1 MQQKIPRW
9 LGDRAGLIGLG
20 LIVYSLGGALWGLVR
35 PTFSAEVVS
44 AERLIPDYSDSSHFI
59 AFASFVIAAIVLSVA
74 LAIFAY
80 LMQGSRKFVDLLW
93 VGVVALAGA
102 VSFLAVGDVV
112 GMSVHGIGS
121 ADQLAPGTTITTVA
135 AAKPGISGYLVA
147 PFVAMLVYWSLQ
159 VLSPATETTGLT
171 EPTEPTDD
179 KGQKAQQIQKTHKVD
194 KPHKTPSQH

>member
-9 LGDRAGLIGLG
+9 LGDRPGLSGLG

-80 LMQGSRKFVDLLW
+80 LTQGSRKFVDLLW

-159 VLSPATETTGLT
+159 VLSPATETTG
-171 EPTEPTDD
+171 PTEPTDD
-179 KGQKAQQIQKTHKVD
+179 NGQKAQQIQMTHKVENT
-194 KPHKTPSQH
+194 HKTPSQH

>member
-20 LIVYSLGGALWGLVR
+20 LIAYSLGGALWGLVR

-80 LMQGSRKFVDLLW
+80 LTQGSPKFVDLLW

-159 VLSPATETTGLT
+159 VLSPAAETTG
-171 EPTEPTDD
+171 PADD
-179 KGQKAQQIQKTHKVD
+179 NGQKAQQIQKTHKVENT
-194 KPHKTPSQH
+194 HKTPSQH

>member
-159 VLSPATETTGLT
+159 VLSPAAETTG
-171 EPTEPTDD
+171 PTDD
-179 KGQKAQQIQKTHKVD
+179 NGQKAQQIQKTHKVENT
-194 KPHKTPSQH
+194 HKTPSQH

>member
-44 AERLIPDYSDSSHFI
+44 AERLIPDYLDSSHFI

>member
-59 AFASFVIAAIVLSVA
+59 AFASFMIAAIVLSVA

>member
-20 LIVYSLGGALWGLVR
+20 LIAYSLGGALWGLVR

-159 VLSPATETTGLT
+159 VLSPAAETTGPT

-179 KGQKAQQIQKTHKVD
+179 NGQKAQQIQKTHKVENT
-194 KPHKTPSQH
+194 HKTPSQH

>member
-80 LMQGSRKFVDLLW
+80 LTQGSRKFVDLLW

-159 VLSPATETTGLT
+159 VLSPATETTG
-171 EPTEPTDD
+171 PTEPTDD
-179 KGQKAQQIQKTHKVD
+179 NGQKAQQIQKTHKVD

>member
-20 LIVYSLGGALWGLVR
+20 LIAYSLGGALWGLVR

-80 LMQGSRKFVDLLW
+80 LTQGSRKFVDLLW

-159 VLSPATETTGLT
+159 VLSPAAETTG
-171 EPTEPTDD
+171 PTDD
-179 KGQKAQQIQKTHKVD
+179 NGQKAQQIQKTHKVENT
-194 KPHKTPSQH
+194 HKTPSQH

>member
-9 LGDRAGLIGLG
+9 LGDCAGLIGLG

-194 KPHKTPSQH
+194 KTHKTPSQH

>member
-20 LIVYSLGGALWGLVR
+20 LIAYSLGGALWGLVR

-59 AFASFVIAAIVLSVA
+59 AFASFVIAAIVRSVA

-80 LMQGSRKFVDLLW
+80 LTQGSRKFVDLLW

-159 VLSPATETTGLT
+159 VLSPAAETTG
-171 EPTEPTDD
+171 PTDD
-179 KGQKAQQIQKTHKVD
+179 NGQKAQQIQKTHKVENT
-194 KPHKTPSQH
+194 HKTPSQH

>member
-20 LIVYSLGGALWGLVR
+20 LIVYSLAGAVWGLVR
-35 PTFSAEVVS
+35 PTFPAEVVS

-59 AFASFVIAAIVLSVA
+59 AFASFVIAAIALSVV

-80 LMQGSRKFVDLLW
+80 LTQGSRKFVDLLW

-159 VLSPATETTGLT
+159 VLSPATE
-171 EPTEPTDD
+171 PTEPTKPTDD
-179 KGQKAQQIQKTHKVD
+179 NGQKVQKIEKTHKVEKD
-194 KPHKTPSQH
+194 LKDA

>member
-80 LMQGSRKFVDLLW
+80 LTQGSRKFVDLLW

-159 VLSPATETTGLT
+159 VLSPATETTG
-171 EPTEPTDD
+171 PTDD
-179 KGQKAQQIQKTHKVD
+179 NGQKAQQIQKTHKVENT
-194 KPHKTPSQH
+194 HKTPSQH

>member
-80 LMQGSRKFVDLLW
+80 LTQGSRKFVDLLW

-159 VLSPATETTGLT
+159 VLSPATETTG
-171 EPTEPTDD
+171 PTEPTVVN
-179 KGQKAQQIQKTHKVD
+179 GQKAPQIQMTHKVENT
-194 KPHKTPSQH
+194 HKAPSQH

>member
-20 LIVYSLGGALWGLVR
+20 LIVYSLGGAVWGLVR

-80 LMQGSRKFVDLLW
+80 LTQGSRKFVDLLW

-159 VLSPATETTGLT
+159 VLSPATE
-171 EPTEPTDD
+171 PTEPTDD
-179 KGQKAQQIQKTHKVD
+179 NGQKAQQIQKTHKVD
-194 KPHKTPSQH
+194 KTHKTPSQH

>member
-80 LMQGSRKFVDLLW
+80 LTQGSRKFVDLLW

-159 VLSPATETTGLT
+159 VLSPATE
-171 EPTEPTDD
+171 PTEPTDD
-179 KGQKAQQIQKTHKVD
+179 NGQKAQQIQKTHKVD
-194 KPHKTPSQH
+194 KTHKTPSQH

>member
-1 MQQKIPRW
+1 M
-9 LGDRAGLIGLG
+9 
-20 LIVYSLGGALWGLVR
+20 
-35 PTFSAEVVS
+35 
-44 AERLIPDYSDSSHFI
+44 
-59 AFASFVIAAIVLSVA
+59 
-74 LAIFAY
+74 
-80 LMQGSRKFVDLLW
+80 DLLW

>member
-20 LIVYSLGGALWGLVR
+20 LIVYSLAGAVWGLVR
-35 PTFSAEVVS
+35 PTFPAEVVS

-59 AFASFVIAAIVLSVA
+59 AFASFVIAAIALSVV

-80 LMQGSRKFVDLLW
+80 LTQGSRKFVDLLW

-159 VLSPATETTGLT
+159 VLSPATEPT
-171 EPTEPTDD
+171 EPTELTEPTDD
-179 KGQKAQQIQKTHKVD
+179 NGQKVQKIEKTHKVEKD
-194 KPHKTPSQH
+194 PQDA

>member
-159 VLSPATETTGLT
+159 VLSPAAETTG
-171 EPTEPTDD
+171 PTDD
-179 KGQKAQQIQKTHKVD
+179 NGQKAQQIQMTHKVENT
-194 KPHKTPSQH
+194 HKTPSQH

>member
-159 VLSPATETTGLT
+159 VLGPATETTGLT

>member
-20 LIVYSLGGALWGLVR
+20 LIVYSLAGAVWGLVR
-35 PTFSAEVVS
+35 PTFPAEVVS
-44 AERLIPDYSDSSHFI
+44 AEWLIPDYSDSSHFI

-159 VLSPATETTGLT
+159 VLSPAAETTG
-171 EPTEPTDD
+171 PTEPTDD
-179 KGQKAQQIQKTHKVD
+179 NGQKAQQIQKTHKVENT
-194 KPHKTPSQH
+194 HKTPSQH